1 MKKIPK
7 NNLSSLI
14 VSLIKEHNEYNLDTQ
29 SLHLS
34 NPNEL
39 CNNDQQIIIDN
50 SKNFS
55 INKNSL
61 FTEFNKLDEHIQYPS
76 ATSFG
81 TFFHDVISKVY
92 DDFSYGYQ
100 YLNQKKLSPSIE
112 ASFIFK
118 TKEYLDKIQQNPS
131 LNFIFESNQIIY
143 NEKEFISQDNEIL
156 RLDRLLI
163 ENGNATIIDYK
174 TSKGVNDLIQVKNYL
189 KNINNMDFKSVTAF
203 LLYVNTQELVEV
215 IL

>member
-1 MKKIPK
+1 MVK
-7 NNLSSLI
+7 
-14 VSLIKEHNEYNLDTQ
+14 LIKEHNEYNLDTQ

-39 CNNDQQIIIDN
+39 CSNDQQIIIDN
-50 SKNFS
+50 SINFS
-55 INKNSL
+55 INNNSS
-61 FTEFNKLDEHIQYPS
+61 FTEFNKLDDQIQYRS
-76 ATSFG
+76 ATGFG

-112 ASFIFK
+112 ESFIFK
-118 TKEYLDKIQQNPS
+118 TKEYLDKIQLNAS

-143 NEKEFISQDNEIL
+143 NEKEFISQDNKVL
-156 RLDRLLI
+156 RLDRLI
-163 ENGNATIIDYK
+163 IRNGNATIIDYK
-174 TSKGVNDLIQVKNYL
+174 TSKGANDLIQVKNYL

-203 LLYVNTQELVEV
+203 LLYVNSQELVEV